1 MGFITKEVE
10 RVYNQL
16 MHTRHDPDGTIFY
29 FSHIDFE
36 GLNKHDYSFMSQRG
50 HKLCGGFYYYDNPRK
65 DRIIVFDHGLGV
77 GHRAYFPEIERLCR
91 GGYCVFSYDHTGC
104 TESEGESLM
113 GIAGSLSDLDD
124 CIRSLKCI
132 PELANVEIS
141 VMGHSWGAFS
151 TLNILAYHPDVH
163 SIVAVSGFLSTKIML
178 TQSFPSILAPIRK
191 RIYDRERALNPKYME
206 SSAVDVLAATDRP
219 ALIIHSL
226 DDPTVRAKTNILFLR
241 KQMCDKEN
249 IEFILQNGKRH
260 NPTYTSDAVEYKD
273 SFFKEHS
280 RMKKNGLFVSEE
292 AKLSFLE
299 SYDWRRMTE
308 QDEQLWE
315 HIFKFLEK

>member
-29 FSHIDFE
+29 FSHNDFE
-36 GLNKHDYSFMSQRG
+36 GLKKHDYSFVSQRG
-50 HKLCGGFYYYDNPRK
+50 HRLSGGFYHYENPRT
-65 DRIIVFDHGLGV
+65 DRIIVFDHGLGT
-77 GHRAYFPEIERLCR
+77 GHRAYMPEIERLCR
-91 GGYCVFSYDHTGC
+91 EGYCVFSYDHTGC
-104 TESEGESLM
+104 GESEGEQCM
-113 GIAGSLSDLDD
+113 GIASSLSDLDD
-124 CIRSLKCI
+124 CINSLKSLA
-132 PELANVEIS
+132 ELSNLKIS

-151 TLNILAYHPDVH
+151 TLNILAFHPHIH
-163 SIVAVSGFLSTKIML
+163 SIVALSGFLSTKIML
-178 TQSFPSILAPIRK
+178 TQSFPFILAPIRK
-191 RIYDRERALNPKYME
+191 KIYDREKSLNPKYMD
-206 SSAVDVLAATDRP
+206 SSAIDVIASTDRP

-226 DDPTVRAKTNILFLR
+226 DDPTVSAKANILFLR

-260 NPTYTSDAVEYKD
+260 NPTYTSYAVEYKD

-280 RMKKNGLFVSEE
+280 RMKKKGMLVSEE
-292 AKLSFLE
+292 DKRAFVD
-299 SYDWRRMTE
+299 SYDWHRMTE
-308 QDEQLWE
+308 QDENLWE